1 MGQRLSRT
9 EKALTTSDLA
19 KVFRVT
25 PDEIGHWARK
35 GRIPAYKKGRQ
46 WRFKE
51 REVRKWA
58 KKKSL
63 WPASERVG

>member
-1 MGQRLSRT
+1 MGQRLRGT

-19 KVFRVT
+19 KVFHVT
-25 PDEIGHWARK
+25 PDEIGYWARK

-51 REVRKWA
+51 SEVKKWA
-58 KKKSL
+58 KRNSL
-63 WPASERVG
+63 WLASGRMG